1 MATIGLLTDR
11 GLLTT
16 LELTGAILNG
26 PDSAV
31 LNWMLT
37 HRSTHLTSA
46 AVAVTNSGTS
56 PLLYPLVAA
65 AGLAVRLRT
74 RRWAPVGT
82 TLAAII
88 VGVLTRLG
96 LSTLVSDSRPPQ
108 ADQLVRVH
116 GYSFPSGHAATSA
129 LMPSPSRPSRPARWR
144 RTASWGTPG
153 ATASPVQPQT
163 LRTTC
168 RSSAFRNNWQN
179 TGSRLIALA
188 AALNALSPGVAAQ
201 ERPGTS
207 HEPRPMQ
214 NIPSPPRDTTSGYS
228 EIVYRRGPWRGPVDP
243 WAGRV
248 SVGPASKDFPAPR
261 L

>member
-1 MATIGLLTDR
+1 MATIGLLTAL

-26 PDSAV
+26 PDTAV

-82 TLAAII
+82 ALAAII

-129 LMPSPSRPSRPARWR
+129 LVAGSLAWLLTYHLAQHRLTRLAIWTTLAGWTLLVALSRIYLGVHWISDIVGSWLLAAVWLLLLPATDRLLQRTRPTTH
-144 RTASWGTPG
+144 TAST
-153 ATASPVQPQT
+153 
-163 LRTTC
+163 
-168 RSSAFRNNWQN
+168 
-179 TGSRLIALA
+179 
-188 AALNALSPGVAAQ
+188 
-201 ERPGTS
+201 RP
-207 HEPRPMQ
+207 E
-214 NIPSPPRDTTSGYS
+214 
-228 EIVYRRGPWRGPVDP
+228 
-243 WAGRV
+243 
-248 SVGPASKDFPAPR
+248 
-261 L
+261 

>member
-1 MATIGLLTDR
+1 VATIGLLTAL

-82 TLAAII
+82 ALAAII

-129 LMPSPSRPSRPARWR
+129 LVAGSLAWLLTYHLVQHRLTRLAIWTTLAGWTLLVALSRIYLGVHWISDIVGSWLLAAVWLLVLPAVTAHMR
-144 RTASWGTPG
+144 RTAPTPD
-153 ATASPVQPQT
+153 A
-163 LRTTC
+163 R
-168 RSSAFRNNWQN
+168 R
-179 TGSRLIALA
+179 
-188 AALNALSPGVAAQ
+188 
-201 ERPGTS
+201 
-207 HEPRPMQ
+207 EP
-214 NIPSPPRDTTSGYS
+214 
-228 EIVYRRGPWRGPVDP
+228 
-243 WAGRV
+243 A
-248 SVGPASKDFPAPR
+248 K
-261 L
+261 